1 MLEIFKTIIMKSY
14 LYFLFILTAILS
26 ASCSTKELIPIK
38 SSNKEIKTF
47 SFKTLNIN
55 ASIDSVQRNITANL
69 PFRTDASLLAPTIT
83 ISPKATISPA
93 SDIVQNFTK
102 PVLYTV
108 TAEDGSSQTFTV
120 NISIKSSEK
129 QITSFSFKTLNI
141 NASIDSIQR
150 NITATLPS
158 YSIDASLLSPTI
170 TISAKA
176 TISPSS
182 DIIQN
187 FTKPVLY
194 VVTAEDGSRQTFTVN
209 IIAPPKSSKPTSTL
223 VSSNI
228 VKLQWAKIDNIKLY
242 KIYRNNIVVY
252 EGSNLF
258 FEDSGL
264 TPETT
269 YTYNLTLVNE
279 FGESPKSEA
288 LIVKTLTATLVD
300 VVDDKSYASYLPFTW
315 LYYDRGK
322 DEWLDSYQMTFESNS
337 SKFNLVHYYNYNY
350 YINNRKYVIKDY
362 SFKIEKDVIYIYD
375 TDYKK
380 FIKFIRIEKNSL
392 DQFKAYSISETA
404 TSYRESLMGIFN
416 KADYVEQNNAQ
427 VIKNSDFLDKMT
439 GLWKEAENPNLYFPD
454 KNIVYDFSENKNFF
468 WKRYETHDGSK
479 KAEKYQYK
487 IDAQS
492 KFFTRS
498 WGNSIDASWKSVDI
512 KNGTSKNSLIVDGKQ
527 WYR

>member
-1 MLEIFKTIIMKSY
+1 MKSY

-102 PVLYTV
+102 PVLYKV

-158 YSIDASLLSPTI
+158 YSIDPSLLSPTI

-194 VVTAEDGSRQTFTVN
+194 IVTAEDGSRQTFTVN

-223 VSSNI
+223 VSSNF
-228 VKLQWAKIDNIKLY
+228 VKLQWAKIDNIKSY

-258 FEDSGL
+258 FEDTGL
-264 TPETT
+264 NPETT

-288 LIVKTLTATLVD
+288 LIVKTSTATLVD

-315 LYYDRGK
+315 LYYYNGK
-322 DEWLDSYQMTFESNS
+322 EQWFDSYKMTFESNS
-337 SKFNLVHYYNYNY
+337 STLKLIHFYNYNY
-350 YINNRKYVIKDY
+350 YVDISNYVTKAY
-362 SFKIEKDVIYIYD
+362 SFKIEKDIIYIFD

-439 GLWKEAENPNLYFPD
+439 GLWKEADNPNLYFPD

-468 WKRYETHDGSK
+468 WKRYETYDGSK

-512 KNGTSKNSLIVDGKQ
+512 KYDAIKNSLIVDGKQ